1 MSSGSANS
9 AVRADKRCGD
19 AGVVNIVGATAS
31 GAMCSLWLMRVAALY
46 PAGRA
51 ARDGGIV
58 GPRSF
63 DGHAQAAAA
72 AAARSAETPLA
83 PRARSATMRRHAN
96 QRGVMM
102 AKKKMRSMV
111 SATDRRKTQNST
123 GENSKKTR
131 NDVASTRAT
140 KAATGQRQGGQ
151 NAGAKKQK

>member
-1 MSSGSANS
+1 
-9 AVRADKRCGD
+9 
-19 AGVVNIVGATAS
+19 
-31 GAMCSLWLMRVAALY
+31 
-46 PAGRA
+46 
-51 ARDGGIV
+51 
-58 GPRSF
+58 
-63 DGHAQAAAA
+63 
-72 AAARSAETPLA
+72 
-83 PRARSATMRRHAN
+83 
-96 QRGVMM
+96 M